1 MKNKQLIGL
10 MKGELSGKIMKEFG
24 ALRAK
29 RFSYIT
35 DNNDGNKKAKATKKR
50 VIKRKVKLKD
60 YKNCL
65 KETQLENKINPLEK
79 IRLIQN
85 VLVKTIINS

>member
-1 MKNKQLIGL
+1 MKD
-10 MKGELSGKIMKEFG
+10 ELSGKIMKEFG

-60 YKNCL
+60 YK
-65 KETQLENKINPLEK
+65 T
-79 IRLIQN
+79 
-85 VLVKTIINS
+85 V